1 MNEVKQ
7 IRVSEILLH
16 LKNGVTRFTD
26 SDGYDERYTSIMEI
40 YNLDKA
46 TVTEIF
52 QHPKLKHRK
61 TIKPKLYE
69 LIDDVTETTTNVVQ
83 EPQVQAIEAPAVE
96 QLAQQIEAVT
106 TPVQA
111 EVAEQNQF

>member
-1 MNEVKQ
+1 MSDVRQ
-7 IRVSEILLH
+7 IRVSGVLAH

-46 TVTEIF
+46 SVTEIF

-61 TIKPKLYE
+61 TIKPKLFE
-69 LIDDVTETTTNVVQ
+69 LVDDTETTTDVVQ
-83 EPQVQAIEAPAVE
+83 EPQVQVTETPAVE
-96 QLAQQIEAVT
+96 ELAQQIEAVT
-106 TPVQA
+106 TPEPV
-111 EVAEQNQF
+111 EVTQQN